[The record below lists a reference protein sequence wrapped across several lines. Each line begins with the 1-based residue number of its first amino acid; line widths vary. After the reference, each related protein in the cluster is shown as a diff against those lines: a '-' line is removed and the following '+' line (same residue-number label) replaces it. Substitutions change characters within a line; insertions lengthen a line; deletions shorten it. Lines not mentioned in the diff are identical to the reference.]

1 METAYFAGG
10 CFWGMQA
17 FFDRLPG
24 VVQTRVGYMGGTLS
38 NPTYKDVCS
47 GQTGHAETVEIVF
60 APFVVDYGSLL
71 NFFFEQHDPTTLN
84 RQGSDIGTQYRS
96 VIFYT
101 TENQRRQALKMIQD
115 KMNIKQFSAPIL
127 TQVIEAPRFFPAE
140 EYHQHYLEKKGL
152 FSCHSLKK
160 N

>member
-60 APFVVDYGSLL
+60 DPFVVDYGSLL

-101 TENQRRQALKMIQD
+101 TENQRRQALKIIKD

>member
-60 APFVVDYGSLL
+60 DPSVVDYGSLL

-84 RQGSDIGTQYRS
+84 RQDSDIGTQYRS

-101 TENQRRQALKMIQD
+101 TENQRRQVLKIIKD

-127 TQVIEAPRFFPAE
+127 TQVIEALRFFPAE